1 MKVIKDEEGHLYLT
15 LYSDSKCKSMSDSKC
30 DSKSNNTCNGEVRI
44 PDDFELLSPG
54 LVRNLKDS
62 GRTIFN
68 LNKFNQK
75 LVDIYN
81 TLIKDKNMLDINIGD
96 LVIEGKR
103 YNELISIYILIMNA
117 RLGFNIKILQC
128 DYDCNEGEKCI
139 KIVKE
144 ERNNGANYE
153 V

>member
-1 MKVIKDEEGHLYLT
+1 MKVTKDQEGHLYLT
-15 LYSDSKCKSMSDSKC
+15 LYKWDPYSCSKC
-30 DSKSNNTCNGEVRI
+30 DGEVRI

-54 LVRNLKDS
+54 LVRNLRNS

-68 LNKFNQK
+68 LNRFNQK

-81 TLIKDKNMLDINIGD
+81 VLIKDKNMLDINIGD
-96 LVIEGKR
+96 LVIEGNR
-103 YNELISIYILIMNA
+103 YIELVEIYILIMNA
-117 RLGFNIKILQC
+117 KLGFNIKILQC
-128 DYDCNEGEKCI
+128 EYDCNEGEKCI

-144 ERNNGANYE
+144 KKIDGANYE

>member
-15 LYSDSKCKSMSDSKC
+15 LYSDSKCD
-30 DSKSNNTCNGEVRI
+30 GEVRI
-44 PDDFELLSPG
+44 PDDLELLSPG
-54 LVRNLKDS
+54 LVRNLKES

-81 TLIKDKNMLDINIGD
+81 TLIKDKNVLDINIGD
-96 LVIEGKR
+96 LVVEGKR
-103 YNELISIYILIMNA
+103 YNELVSIYILIMNA
-117 RLGFNIKILQC
+117 RLGFNIRITQC

-144 ERNNGANYE
+144 ERDNGTDYE